1 MRLRDLAKVWFAAGT
16 QSVGG
21 GVSTLFVIRRLVL
34 ERYGWVSAR
43 EFAEDYAFSQLS
55 PGIHLVALAG
65 LLGRRI
71 AGARGV
77 VVSVAAMMVPAGLIT
92 AVMTAAYA
100 TIAEHPLA
108 TAAVAGMAPATGGM
122 AAALAL
128 AMARDARRR
137 GTRGVVDAVV
147 VALAF
152 AILFFSGIS
161 SVLVIV
167 SVGAAGAFVLRGG
180 APTSPEGGAR

>member
-1 MRLRDLAKVWFAAGT
+1 MWDLAKVWFAAGT
-16 QSVGG
+16 QSIGG

-34 ERYGWVSAR
+34 ERHRWVSTR

-71 AGARGV
+71 AGLRGAA
-77 VVSVAAMMVPAGLIT
+77 VSVTAMMLPAGLIT
-92 AVMTAAYA
+92 AAMTALYA
-100 TIAEHPLA
+100 TIADHPLA
-108 TAAVAGMAPATGGM
+108 TAAVTGMAPATGGM
-122 AAALAL
+122 AAALAV

-137 GTRGVVDAVV
+137 GRRGLVDAVV
-147 VALAF
+147 VAVAF
-152 AILFFSGIS
+152 AILSYSGVS

-167 SVGAAGAFVLRGG
+167 TFAVAGSFVLRGG
-180 APTSPEGGAR
+180 APTSSEGGAR